1 MAEERWELTN
11 EQWKT
16 IESLLPNYI
25 KTNLFCPKNPHP
37 YQSSANLGYAQPK
50 DFL

>member
-16 IESLLPNYI
+16 IESLLPKRVGGTKI
-25 KTNLFCPKNPHP
+25 R
-37 YQSSANLGYAQPK
+37 
-50 DFL
+50 